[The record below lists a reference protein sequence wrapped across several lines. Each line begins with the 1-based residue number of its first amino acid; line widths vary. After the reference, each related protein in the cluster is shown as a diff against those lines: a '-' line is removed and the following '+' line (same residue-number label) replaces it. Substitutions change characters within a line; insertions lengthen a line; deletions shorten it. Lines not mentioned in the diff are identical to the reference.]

1 MLASVYEPTNADIL
15 PSTNYTLTIA
25 GAGQSSPLV
34 YSNVWVINGKFTN
47 SGAATNP
54 TNKLAVS
61 FSASTGRM
69 SLTFRPTGGRADVA
83 AEGVVLQG
91 MATNGAG
98 WFLGTNESGSFLLQR
113 E

>member
-1 MLASVYEPTNADIL
+1 
-15 PSTNYTLTIA
+15 
-25 GAGQSSPLV
+25 
-34 YSNVWVINGKFTN
+34 
-47 SGAATNP
+47 
-54 TNKLAVS
+54 
-61 FSASTGRM
+61 M